1 MKDKISTQKNGNSGI
16 TSTDIKNEIE
26 GLKADLQEP
35 KKPKPKLLG
44 SPTIPEFP
52 LNAFPEDVRFII
64 NEFHKSTKLPI
75 DYYGLGILT
84 VCASAI
90 GSGFLLKVK
99 QGYNVAAIFYS
110 AIVGVSS
117 IGKTPVLKAC
127 MSPAYEI
134 EKGYRE
140 AFKSYLEQWEIENEG
155 SKEKPTKPC
164 CKDFMVG
171 DATIESL
178 HKSLENNPKG
188 LLLFLDELVA
198 WIKSMNQYRKG
209 SDLEFWLSNFNNGS
223 IKINRVGSDSIY
235 IEKSFI
241 GVLGGIQPAV
251 LDTIGSNSKKDN
263 GFLQRILFAYPDKQT
278 KPYPTDY
285 VPDSR
290 TFQMYRD
297 LVFNLHTHNELANSN
312 EPVKIE
318 LSKEAKQVFRDFENY
333 NVDLI
338 NQSDNDN
345 VKSLH
350 GKFDN
355 YCLRIALVLE
365 IMKVV
370 LKGGDVSESTKIQP
384 ITIKSAIL
392 LTEYFRATGL
402 KVLAKIEKVNPLDG
416 YTIIQQ
422 KVYEALPETFTTGEG
437 VSVAVEGKMSERSFK
452 RFLQDKLLF
461 DKIARGHYDKKL

>member
-1 MKDKISTQKNGNSGI
+1 MDIISKHKNGSSDI

-26 GLKADLQEP
+26 ALEAKLHEP
-35 KKPKPKLLG
+35 KKPKPKPLD
-44 SPTIPEFP
+44 SPTVPKFP
-52 LNAFPEDVRFII
+52 VNAFPKDVRFII

-90 GSGFLLKVK
+90 GSGFLLKIK
-99 QGYNVAAIFYS
+99 EGYNIAPIFYS
-110 AIVGVSS
+110 AIVGPSS

-127 MSPAYEI
+127 MGPAYEI

-140 AFKSYLEQWEIENEG
+140 TYKSGLEQWEIEDRD
-155 SKEKPTKPC
+155 SKEKTPKPC
-164 CKDFMVG
+164 CKEFIIG
-171 DATIESL
+171 DATIEAISQSL
-178 HKSLENNPKG
+178 KNNSKG

-209 SDLEFWLSNFNNGS
+209 SDLEFWLSNFSNGTA
-223 IKINRVGSDSIY
+223 KINRVSRDSIY
-235 IEKSFI
+235 IEKCFV
-241 GVLGGIQPAV
+241 GVLGGMQPAV
-251 LDTIGSNSKKDN
+251 LDNFGSNDKKDV
-263 GFLQRILFAYPDKQT
+263 GYLQRLLFAYPDIQT

-285 VPDSR
+285 VPDPR

-297 LVFNLHTHNELANSN
+297 LVINLHTHNEQATSS
-312 EPVKIE
+312 EPIKIE
-318 LSKEAKQVFRDFENY
+318 LSKEAKQVFRGFQNY

-338 NQSDNDN
+338 NDSDNES

-350 GKFDN
+350 GKLED

-365 IMKVV
+365 MMKVV
-370 LKGGDVSESTKIQP
+370 LKGGRMSESTKVQP
-384 ITIKSAIL
+384 ETIKSAIL

-416 YTIIQQ
+416 HTTIQQ
-422 KVYEALPETFTTGEG
+422 KVYEALPETFTTGQG
-437 VSVAVEGKMSERSFK
+437 VIVAGECKMKERSFK

>member
-1 MKDKISTQKNGNSGI
+1 MDKISTNKDGSSGI

-26 GLKADLQEP
+26 GLEAKLREP
-35 KKPKPKLLG
+35 KKPKPKPLG
-44 SPTIPEFP
+44 SPTIPKFP
-52 LNAFPEDVRFII
+52 INAFPKEVRFTI

-110 AIVGVSS
+110 AIVGPSS
-117 IGKTPVLKAC
+117 IGKTPVLKTC

-140 AFKSYLEQWEIENEG
+140 TYKSYLEQWEIENKG
-155 SKEKPTKPC
+155 AKEKTPKPC
-164 CKDFMVG
+164 CKDFLIG
-171 DATIESL
+171 DATIEAL
-178 HKSLENNPKG
+178 NKSLKNNPKG

-198 WIKSMNQYRKG
+198 WIKSMNQYRSG

-223 IKINRVGSDSIY
+223 AKVNRVGRDSIY

-251 LDTIGSNSKKDN
+251 LDKIGSNAKKDN
-263 GFLQRILFAYPDKQT
+263 GFLQRILFAYPDKQI
-278 KPYPTDY
+278 KPYSTDY
-285 VPDSR
+285 VPDPR
-290 TFQMYRD
+290 MFQMYRD
-297 LVFNLHTHNELANSN
+297 LVFNLHNHSEGADSN
-312 EPVKIE
+312 EPIEIE

-350 GKFDN
+350 GKLDN

-365 IMKVV
+365 MMKVI
-370 LKGGDVSESTKIQP
+370 LKKGKVTESTKIQP
-384 ITIKSAIL
+384 MTIKSAIL
-392 LTEYFRATGL
+392 LTDYFRATGL
-402 KVLAKIEKVNPLDG
+402 KVLAKIEKVNPLDR
-416 YTIIQQ
+416 YNTIQQ
-422 KVYEALPETFTTGEG
+422 KVYEALPETFTTGQG
-437 VSVAVEGKMSERSFK
+437 VIVAVECKMSERSFK